1 MEHSGDE
8 LGILHYAE
16 GDADAFEAVAEVP
29 EVLDYD
35 LERVDGDS
43 FYVYIR
49 DATTASL
56 REMLSSLRTGTV
68 VIVSPIVYRGDS

>member
-1 MEHSGDE
+1 M
-8 LGILHYAE
+8 
-16 GDADAFEAVAEVP
+16 
-29 EVLDYD
+29 LDYD

-56 REMLSSLRTGTV
+56 REVLGSLRIGTV